1 MVKLFL
7 SPKGRIG
14 PSAFMQGAII
24 LIVIGFVLNA
34 APAFLPDL
42 ATPLGFVGLLFIWP
56 WISIWIKRLHDSGQ
70 SGWMILLV
78 VLVYFILSMIAGQVL
93 GSAMGVDQMAI
104 MKAGFSGDTALVAEL
119 AEKAKVLILPGSVV
133 SAIISFVY
141 IFIVNKLL
149 KSDPEENQFGGP
161 TG

>member
-34 APAFLPDL
+34 APALLPGL
-42 ATPLGFVGLLFIWP
+42 ATPLGLVSLLFIWP
-56 WISIWIKRLHDSGQ
+56 WISIWIKRLHDAGQ

-78 VLVYFILSMIAGQVL
+78 VLVYFILAMIANQVVFSFL
-93 GSAMGVDQMAI
+93 GIDQMAAI
-104 MKAGFSGDTALVAEL
+104 KAAMGGDTALATEL
-119 AEKAKVLILPGSVV
+119 TEKAKAATLPISVV
-133 SAIISFVY
+133 SAVISFVY